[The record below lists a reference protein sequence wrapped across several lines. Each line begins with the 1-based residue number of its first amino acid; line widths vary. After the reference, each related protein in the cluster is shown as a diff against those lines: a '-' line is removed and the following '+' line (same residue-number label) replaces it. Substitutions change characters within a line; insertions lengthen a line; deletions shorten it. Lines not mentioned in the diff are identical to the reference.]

1 MNKSLLVLSILALS
15 ACTNQ
20 AVKPL
25 APTSAALAARSTST
39 SAALAARSTAT
50 SDVAAKAMTM
60 GDIIAAS
67 KPSEWR
73 ALDPENLLVMQTAH
87 GKMVIELAS
96 AFAPEHVKNLKAF
109 AREGYFDGLAITRS
123 QDNFVVQWGD
133 PNAEDPAKRKP
144 IKTARST
151 LPPEFESA
159 ISSISDFTKLPDFDG
174 YAPEVGFSNGFPV
187 GRDPAA
193 GLVWPAHCYGAVGA
207 GRDIAVESG
216 SGAELYAVT
225 GHAPR
230 QLDRNISIVGPIVSG
245 IEGLSVS
252 ARGPAPMG
260 FYDKAELRTPIT
272 SVKLASDLAANER
285 PALEALRTDSAS
297 FTALIEA
304 RRNRKDDWYKRPA
317 SYIDLCSVPLP
328 VRARL

>member
-1 MNKSLLVLSILALS
+1 MRKSLLILSVLGLS
-15 ACTNQ
+15 ACANN
-20 AVKPL
+20 AVKP
-25 APTSAALAARSTST
+25 AVGAART
-39 SAALAARSTAT
+39 
-50 SDVAAKAMTM
+50 DVAAKAMTM
-60 GDIIAAS
+60 GEIIAAS

-73 ALDPENLLVMQTAH
+73 ALDPENLLVMQTAR
-87 GKMVIELAS
+87 GKLVIELAS
-96 AFAPEHVKNLKAF
+96 AFAPEHVKNLKAL

-133 PNAEDPAKRKP
+133 PNAEDALKRKP
-144 IKTARST
+144 IKTARTT
-151 LPPEFESA
+151 LPAEFEIAVSKGA
-159 ISSISDFTKLPDFDG
+159 EFTKLPDFDG
-174 YAPEVGFSNGFPV
+174 YAPEVGFSHGFAV

-207 GRDIAVESG
+207 GRDVAVESG

-230 QLDRNISIVGPIVSG
+230 QLDRNISIVGRIVAG
-245 IEGLSVS
+245 IEVLSVS

-260 FYDKAELRTPIT
+260 FYDKAELRTPII
-272 SVKLASDLAANER
+272 SVKLGGDLSNDAR
-285 PALEALRTDSAS
+285 PALEALRTDSDS

-317 SYIDLCSVPLP
+317 GYIDLCSVPLP
-328 VRARL
+328 VRVQASAK

>member
-1 MNKSLLVLSILALS
+1 MSKTLLILSVFALS
-15 ACTNQ
+15 ACANQ
-20 AVKPL
+20 AVKPVK
-25 APTSAALAARSTST
+25 AALSTP
-39 SAALAARSTAT
+39 
-50 SDVAAKAMTM
+50 VVAKAMSM
-60 GDIIAAS
+60 AEIIAAS
-67 KPSEWR
+67 QASEWR
-73 ALDPENLLVMQTAH
+73 ALDPKNLLVMQTAR
-87 GKMVIELAS
+87 GTLVIELATV
-96 AFAPEHVKNLKAF
+96 FAPEHAKNLKAL

-133 PNAEDPAKRKP
+133 PNAQDQAKRKP

-159 ISSISDFTKLPDFDG
+159 ISNIIDFTKLPDLDG
-174 YAPEVGFSNGFPV
+174 YAPEVGFSHGFPV

-207 GRDIAVESG
+207 GRDVAVESG

-230 QLDRNISIVGPIVSG
+230 QLDRNISIVGRIVTG
-245 IEGLSVS
+245 IEVLSVS

-260 FYDKAELRTPIT
+260 FYDKAELRTKIT
-272 SVKLASDLAANER
+272 SVKLGSDLSSDTR

-297 FTALIEA
+297 FAALVEA

-317 SYIDLCSVPLP
+317 GYIDLCSVPLP
-328 VRARL
+328 VRVR

>member
-1 MNKSLLVLSILALS
+1 MNKLLLILSILALS

-20 AVKPL
+20 AVKPV
-25 APTSAALAARSTST
+25 AALPSNA
-39 SAALAARSTAT
+39 AAL
-50 SDVAAKAMTM
+50 KAMTM
-60 GDIIAAS
+60 SEIIAAS

-73 ALDPENLLVMQTAH
+73 TLDPENLLVMQTVR
-87 GKMVIELAS
+87 GKLVIELAS
-96 AFAPEHVKNLKAF
+96 AFAPEHVKNLKAL

-133 PNAEDPAKRKP
+133 PNADDPAKRKP

-159 ISSISDFTKLPDFDG
+159 ISSTAEFTKLPDFDG

-207 GRDIAVESG
+207 GRDVAVDSG

-230 QLDRNISIVGPIVSG
+230 QLDRNISIVGRVVAG
-245 IEGLSVS
+245 IESLSVS

-260 FYDKAELRTPIT
+260 FYDKAELRTSIT
-272 SVKLASDLAANER
+272 SIKLASDLAENER

-297 FTALIEA
+297 FNALVEA

-317 SYIDLCSVPLP
+317 GYIDLCSVPLP
-328 VRARL
+328 VREQIQAK

>member
-1 MNKSLLVLSILALS
+1 MRQSLLILSVLALS
-15 ACTNQ
+15 ACANQ
-20 AVKPL
+20 TAKP
-25 APTSAALAARSTST
+25 ALEMASPISSVTPK
-39 SAALAARSTAT
+39 ALNMSE
-50 SDVAAKAMTM
+50 
-60 GDIIAAS
+60 IIAAS
-67 KPSEWR
+67 KASEWR
-73 ALDPENLLVMQTAH
+73 TLNPENLLVMQTAR
-87 GKMVIELAS
+87 GTLVIELAS
-96 AFAPEHVKNLKAF
+96 AFAPEHVKNLKAL

-133 PNAEDPAKRKP
+133 PNAEDKSKRKP

-151 LPPEFESA
+151 LPHEFEIA
-159 ISSISDFTKLPDFDG
+159 ISQAPDFTKLPDFDG

-207 GRDIAVESG
+207 GRDVAVESG
-216 SGAELYAVT
+216 SGLELYAVT

-230 QLDRNISIVGPIVSG
+230 QLDRNISIVGRIVSG
-245 IEGLSVS
+245 IEVLSVS

-260 FYDKAELRTPIT
+260 FYDKAELRTQII
-272 SVKLASDLAANER
+272 SVKIGSDLARDTR

-297 FTALIEA
+297 FKALIEA

-317 SYIDLCSVPLP
+317 GYIDLCSVPLP
-328 VRARL
+328 VRGN

>member
-1 MNKSLLVLSILALS
+1 MNKPLLVLSVLALS
-15 ACTNQ
+15 ACVNQ
-20 AVKPL
+20 MSKPVTTVA
-25 APTSAALAARSTST
+25 APSAAVATK
-39 SAALAARSTAT
+39 AL
-50 SDVAAKAMTM
+50 TM
-60 GDIIAAS
+60 GEIIAAS
-67 KPSEWR
+67 KASEWR
-73 ALDPENLLVMQTAH
+73 ALDPENLLVMQTAR
-87 GKMVIELAS
+87 GTLVIELAS
-96 AFAPEHVKNLKAF
+96 AFAPEHVKNLKAL

-133 PNAEDPAKRKP
+133 PNAEDEAKRKS

-159 ISSISDFTKLPDFDG
+159 ISNTTDFAKLPDFDG
-174 YAPEVGFSNGFPV
+174 YAPEVGFSNGFAV

-207 GRDIAVESG
+207 GRDVAVESG

-230 QLDRNISIVGPIVSG
+230 QLDRNISIVGRIVAG
-245 IEGLSVS
+245 IEVLSVS

-260 FYDKAELRTPIT
+260 FYDKPELRTQIT
-272 SVKLASDLAANER
+272 KVTLGSDLPANER

-304 RRNRKDDWYKRPA
+304 RRNRKDEWYKRPA
-317 SYIDLCSVPLP
+317 GYIDLCSVPLP
-328 VRARL
+328 VRAQAMAK

>member
-1 MNKSLLVLSILALS
+1 MNKPLLILSVLALS
-15 ACTNQ
+15 ACANQ
-20 AVKPL
+20 SSKPGAAAA
-25 APTSAALAARSTST
+25 APNTT
-39 SAALAARSTAT
+39 
-50 SDVAAKAMTM
+50 VAAKAMTM
-60 GDIIAAS
+60 GEIIAAS
-67 KPSEWR
+67 KPNEWR
-73 ALDPENLLVMQTAH
+73 ALNPENLLVMQTAR
-87 GKMVIELAS
+87 GTLVIELAS
-96 AFAPEHVKNLKAF
+96 AFAPEHVKNLKAL

-133 PNAEDPAKRKP
+133 PNAEDEAKRKP

-159 ISSISDFTKLPDFDG
+159 ISNTTDFTKLPDFDG
-174 YAPEVGFSNGFPV
+174 YAPEVGFSNGFAV

-207 GRDIAVESG
+207 GRDVAVESG

-230 QLDRNISIVGPIVSG
+230 QLDRNISIVGRIVAG
-245 IEGLSVS
+245 IEVLSVS

-260 FYDKAELRTPIT
+260 FYDKAELRTQIT
-272 SVKLASDLAANER
+272 TVKLGSDLAADER

-297 FTALIEA
+297 FIALIEA
-304 RRNRKDDWYKRPA
+304 RRNRKDEWYKRPA
-317 SYIDLCSVPLP
+317 GYIDLCSVPLP
-328 VRARL
+328 IRAQALAK

>member
-1 MNKSLLVLSILALS
+1 MHKAILISSILAFS
-15 ACTNQ
+15 GCANQ
-20 AVKPL
+20 AIKPMAV
-25 APTSAALAARSTST
+25 APTAVASSNTNAAQ
-39 SAALAARSTAT
+39 
-50 SDVAAKAMTM
+50 KPMTM
-60 GDIIAAS
+60 GEIIAAS

-73 ALDPENLLVMQTAH
+73 ALDPENLLVMQTAR
-87 GKMVIELAS
+87 GKLVIELAS
-96 AFAPEHVKNLKAF
+96 AFAPEHVKNLKAL

-133 PNAEDPAKRKP
+133 PNAQDPAKRKP

-159 ISSISDFTKLPDFDG
+159 ISSTSDFTKLPDFDG
-174 YAPEVGFSNGFPV
+174 YASEVGFSNGFPV

-207 GRDIAVESG
+207 GRDVAVESG

-230 QLDRNISIVGPIVSG
+230 QLDRNISIVGRIVSG
-245 IEGLSVS
+245 IEVLSVS
-252 ARGPAPMG
+252 TRGPAPMG
-260 FYDKAELRTPIT
+260 FYDKPELRTPIA
-272 SVKLASDLAANER
+272 SVKLASDVTADQR

-297 FTALIEA
+297 FSALVEA

-317 SYIDLCSVPLP
+317 GYIDLCSVPLP
-328 VRARL
+328 VRKRRSVL

>member
-1 MNKSLLVLSILALS
+1 MNKPLLILSVLALS
-15 ACTNQ
+15 ACANQ
-20 AVKPL
+20 
-25 APTSAALAARSTST
+25 SAKTGA
-39 SAALAARSTAT
+39 
-50 SDVAAKAMTM
+50 VAAAPNTTVATKAMTM
-60 GDIIAAS
+60 GEIIAAS
-67 KPSEWR
+67 KANEWR
-73 ALDPENLLVMQTAH
+73 ALDPENLLVMQTAR
-87 GKMVIELAS
+87 GTLVIELAS

-133 PNAEDPAKRKP
+133 PNAEDEAKRKP

-159 ISSISDFTKLPDFDG
+159 ISNTTDFTKLPDFDG
-174 YAPEVGFSNGFPV
+174 YAPEVGFSNGFAV

-207 GRDIAVESG
+207 GRDVAVESG

-230 QLDRNISIVGPIVSG
+230 QLDRNISIVGRIVAG
-245 IEGLSVS
+245 IVVLSVS

-260 FYDKAELRTPIT
+260 FYDKPEMRTQIT
-272 SVKLASDLAANER
+272 TVKLGSDLAADTR

-297 FTALIEA
+297 FIALIEA
-304 RRNRKDDWYKRPA
+304 RRNRKDEWYKRPA
-317 SYIDLCSVPLP
+317 GYIDLCSVPLP
-328 VRARL
+328 VRAQALAK

>member
-1 MNKSLLVLSILALS
+1 MRNPLLVLSLLALS
-15 ACTNQ
+15 ACANQ
-20 AVKPL
+20 AAKPV
-25 APTSAALAARSTST
+25 AVTPAASPSTN
-39 SAALAARSTAT
+39 
-50 SDVAAKAMTM
+50 VAQKGMTM
-60 GDIIAAS
+60 GEIIAAS
-67 KPSEWR
+67 KTSEWR
-73 ALDPENLLVMQTAH
+73 TLDPENLLVMQTAR
-87 GKMVIELAS
+87 GTLVIELAN
-96 AFAPEHVKNLKAF
+96 AFAPEHVKNLKAL

-133 PNAEDPAKRKP
+133 PNAEDDAKRKP

-151 LPPEFESA
+151 LPPEFESP
-159 ISSISDFTKLPDFDG
+159 ISSTSDFTKLPNFDG

-207 GRDIAVESG
+207 GRDVAVESG

-230 QLDRNISIVGPIVSG
+230 QLDRNISIVGRIVAG
-245 IEGLSVS
+245 IEVLSVS

-260 FYDKAELRTPIT
+260 FYDKPELRTQIT
-272 SVKLASDLAANER
+272 SVKLGSDLPAAER

-297 FTALIEA
+297 FIAIIEA
-304 RRNRKDDWYKRPA
+304 RRNRRDDWYKRPA
-317 SYIDLCSVPLP
+317 GYIDLCSVPLP
-328 VRARL
+328 VRALIFAL

>member
-1 MNKSLLVLSILALS
+1 MHKSLLILSVLALS

-20 AVKPL
+20 TVKP
-25 APTSAALAARSTST
+25 ASATASPTSE
-39 SAALAARSTAT
+39 
-50 SDVAAKAMTM
+50 VVAKALTM
-60 GDIIAAS
+60 GEIIAAS

-73 ALDPENLLVMQTAH
+73 ALDPENLLVMQTAR
-87 GKMVIELAS
+87 GTLVIELAS
-96 AFAPEHVKNLKAF
+96 AFAPEHVKNLKAL

-133 PNAEDPAKRKP
+133 PNAEDEAKRKP
-144 IKTARST
+144 IKSARNT
-151 LPPEFESA
+151 LPAEFEVA
-159 ISSISDFTKLPDFDG
+159 IAQVAQFTKLPDFDG
-174 YAPEVGFSNGFPV
+174 FAPEVGFSNGFPV

-207 GRDIAVESG
+207 GRDVAVESG

-230 QLDRNISIVGPIVSG
+230 QLDRNISIVGRIVAG
-245 IEGLSVS
+245 IEVLSVS

-260 FYDKAELRTPIT
+260 FYDKAELRTQIT
-272 SVKLASDLAANER
+272 SVKLGSDLASDAR

-297 FTALIEA
+297 FTALVEA
-304 RRNRKDDWYKRPA
+304 RRNRKDDI
-317 SYIDLCSVPLP
+317 S
-328 VRARL
+328 